1 MDASNFTKT
10 MSKLNDQQKTMFNNI
25 ICDVIQKTDLMVNI
39 LDILDEKGVYSST
52 LKDQHREAL
61 ARFLITYT
69 DSCFAYVFDGVKIDN
84 ILPYMKTEIY
94 HVNAAEGYRV
104 ATVSE
109 VENGVL
115 GLVKEVR
122 DNIPEQDQ
130 KLLNLYQ
137 WTLDGNWR
145 YFRAAGYKVD
155 FDENHRVSTTPYQM
169 IIQSANE
176 LNKLIDYLNEG
187 KQFDYD
193 LTVLRKL
200 KRAGKYKY
208 PTYARDEIK
217 ADISIKVLMF
227 NLSKRLPRGS
237 SNADIRKALS
247 LTIRYN
253 AEEERKAKN
262 RGKNRFAKGFKLE
275 PSDVSFLREVY
286 QHLEESGST
295 ASYDRNSIQ
304 IDKNK
309 EICDKIEAGR
319 DAGYIASNHFVFR
332 IIETLKRFGYKKVS
346 TKQLEILNSALNE
359 VDVNKKAAENKAK
372 QAVAN
377 KKITGTEYSDLV
389 DLDALSKASTEETP
403 DIFDINTMLG
413 DGLIGQ
419 F

>member
-1 MDASNFTKT
+1 
-10 MSKLNDQQKTMFNNI
+10 
-25 ICDVIQKTDLMVNI
+25 
-39 LDILDEKGVYSST
+39 
-52 LKDQHREAL
+52 
-61 ARFLITYT
+61 
-69 DSCFAYVFDGVKIDN
+69 
-84 ILPYMKTEIY
+84 
-94 HVNAAEGYRV
+94 
-104 ATVSE
+104 
-109 VENGVL
+109 
-115 GLVKEVR
+115 
-122 DNIPEQDQ
+122 
-130 KLLNLYQ
+130 
-137 WTLDGNWR
+137 
-145 YFRAAGYKVD
+145 
-155 FDENHRVSTTPYQM
+155 M

-176 LNKLIDYLNEG
+176 LNRLIDYLNEG

-237 SNADIRKALS
+237 SNANIRKALS

-262 RGKNRFAKGFKLE
+262 RGKNRFIKGFKLE

-295 ASYDRNSIQ
+295 AAYDRNSIQ
-304 IDKNK
+304 ADKNK

-332 IIETLKRFGYKKVS
+332 IIDTLKRFGYKKVS

-372 QAVAN
+372 QAEAN